1 MTDQQMQIE
10 ISGYTL
16 AKAFSSKHGPA
27 ALIAGNVV
35 SRQLAPRQLA
45 KQFVVQAEGQSVLI
59 PERLNFVSDDLQLT
73 ESEDAWLL
81 ARALQTRSNDGFQR
95 QRAAR
100 DLLTDLQPWAAPFI
114 VSLIGE
120 YIVEILD
127 DVAAALTH
135 ESTQTLGT
143 FISHNQAYWNTT
155 KRRVMSYWN
164 EYYRWQGAQ
173 SGGAHRRDQYVGFK
187 LIAELETAASERTQ
201 SPT

>member
-1 MTDQQMQIE
+1 MLTE
-10 ISGYTL
+10 ISGSTL

-27 ALIAGNVV
+27 ALIAGDAVA
-35 SRQLAPRQLA
+35 RQLAPRQLG

-59 PERLNFVSDDLQLT
+59 PQRLNFASDDLQLT
-73 ESEDAWLL
+73 ESDDAWQL

-100 DLLTDLQPWAAPFI
+100 DLLADLQPWAAPFV

-127 DVAAALTH
+127 DVATALTP
-135 ESTQTLGT
+135 ESTHTLGT
-143 FISHNQAYWNTT
+143 FISHNKAYWNTT

-164 EYYRWQGAQ
+164 EYYRYQSAQ
-173 SGGAHRRDQYVGFK
+173 MGGANRRNQYVGFK
-187 LIAELETAASERTQ
+187 LIAELETAAFKRTQ
-201 SPT
+201 SPTW